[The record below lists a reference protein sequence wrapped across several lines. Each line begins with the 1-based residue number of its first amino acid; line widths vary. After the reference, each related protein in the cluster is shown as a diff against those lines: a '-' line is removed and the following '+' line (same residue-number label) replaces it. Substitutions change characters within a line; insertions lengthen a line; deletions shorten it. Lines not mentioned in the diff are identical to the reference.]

1 MGIEIMPKS
10 ENLIPYTS
18 RSADE
23 LRQMRI
29 NGGIKS
35 GELRRA
41 KKTMKEMLDY
51 LLDKEIKTN
60 KGDMSTMEAIM
71 VSMIAKASKGDVRA
85 TEFIRDTIGQKP
97 TEKREFVGELPPL
110 VVRELKTN
118 DKSNGDSDTV
128 SAADNETLSE

>member
-1 MGIEIMPKS
+1 MS
-10 ENLIPYTS
+10 DNLIPLSERTKDKQREIQS
-18 RSADE
+18 
-23 LRQMRI
+23 L
-29 NGGIKS
+29 GGIKS
-35 GELRRA
+35 GESRRA
-41 KKTMKEMLDY
+41 KKTMKDMLDY

-118 DKSNGDSDTV
+118 DKSDGDSDTV
-128 SAADNETLSE
+128 SAADNTTLSE